1 MATKP
6 TISVKWA
13 DGASA
18 LKINTSIKQ
27 QDWGWTTS
35 NNTITG
41 TPEKP
46 ILQYENGWRYAVWQ
60 WVKYLDEKTT
70 EIAPPAT
77 GKDGQFL
84 SLNGSTYEWNSP
96 FPTSVAGDVTGNK
109 TIKVTAA
116 TDDPTRA
123 VLQWGYPWQ
132 DPGATTDGNPLR
144 FSYNSGGYLWQTA
157 FPAFAGNGSKSLK
170 LNSGATAVEWATS
183 YEVPTPGGSGL
194 ILQANGS
201 SAGSFAWVSPSF
213 SASVIT
219 SGTVDTM
226 RLPIYQGASAVA
238 VGVAG
243 VVPPA
248 PIGGQGRFLTGGG
261 TWAQISEVPPQ
272 TLQGGKFLTT
282 NGTTASWAENYSVP
296 TAGSAGMVLK
306 STGTSAGAYAFQ
318 FSYEVP
324 TPGGAG
330 LILESSGSS
339 AGAYAWANP
348 SFTADKIIG
357 GTNGQVLVSNGTNA
371 TWSAL
376 TATQIP
382 SLDAAKITTGT
393 FAAAQIP
400 SLDAAKITTGTF
412 LASQIPSLD
421 AAKITTGTLAG
432 ARVGAFTGATS
443 GAAGSLGGVA
453 APAAGDQ
460 GKFLRGDATWQA
472 LQVAGMLTSATSGT
486 QQLDFTAWNTVSCL
500 AISGSITFTFTGL
513 SGGRILTIVLK
524 TASGTQ
530 NIVWPAGIKWA
541 DGLPLTAATATPS
554 TVTLVAYGPA
564 ATDVYAT
571 AIRTYS

>member
-35 NNTITG
+35 NNTISG

-96 FPTSVAGDVTGNK
+96 FPVSVAGDVTGNK

-116 TDDPTRA
+116 SDDPTRA

-144 FSYNSGGYLWQTA
+144 FSYNSGGYLWQTT

-170 LNSGATAVEWATS
+170 LNSGATAVEWAIS

-201 SAGSFAWVSPSF
+201 SAGSFAWTSPSF
-213 SASVIT
+213 SATAIT
-219 SGTVDTM
+219 SGTLDRA
-226 RLPIYQGASAVA
+226 RLPVYQGAN
-238 VGVAG
+238 AG
-243 VVPPA
+243 A
-248 PIGGQGRFLTGGG
+248 AGLTGSVPAAIAGDQGKFLSGAGTWLTPTITPDKITGGSGGALIISDGTGG
-261 TWAQISEVPPQ
+261 TW
-272 TLQGGKFLTT
+272 GFL
-282 NGTTASWAENYSVP
+282 
-296 TAGSAGMVLK
+296 
-306 STGTSAGAYAFQ
+306 
-318 FSYEVP
+318 
-324 TPGGAG
+324 
-330 LILESSGSS
+330 
-339 AGAYAWANP
+339 
-348 SFTADKIIG
+348 
-357 GTNGQVLVSNGTNA
+357 NA
-371 TWSAL
+371 A
-376 TATQIP
+376 QIP
-382 SLDAAKITTGT
+382 SLDANKITTGT
-393 FAAAQIP
+393 FATAQIP
-400 SLDAAKITTGTF
+400 SLDAAKITSGTF
-412 LASQIPSLD
+412 AAARIPSLD
-421 AAKITTGTLAG
+421 GSIITTGTVAA
-432 ARVGAFTGATS
+432 ARIGAFTGATS
-443 GAAGSLGGVA
+443 GVPGSTGGVPV
-453 APAAGDQ
+453 PANGDQ

-486 QQLDFTAWNTVSCL
+486 QALDFSSWNTVSCL

-513 SGGRILTIVLK
+513 SGGRILTIALK
-524 TASGTQ
+524 TVSGTQ
-530 NIVWPAGIKWA
+530 SITWPAGIKWA
-541 DGLPLTAATATPS
+541 DGLPLTAATATAS
-554 TVTLVAYGPA
+554 TVTFVAYGPA